1 MLDKIVKT
9 LYFYKLHTYYIK
21 VSIFVDIS
29 LQYNKIQKRID
40 MTQKKKKKIVSFTHS
55 RYI

>member
-40 MTQKKKKKIVSFTHS
+40 MTQKKKKKKKL
-55 RYI
+55 